1 MPIRRRLRKRRVR
14 ESNARPI
21 KGSRLQTGVFVHASH
36 SPKAGE
42 LRLELRAQ
50 VLETC
55 RLPLTNSPEMPA
67 GRLELPKASKDRLV
81 YSQVQL
87 PLCDAGQT
95 RNSIVKQQKERVLSA
110 LSKRRNGPLPLSLL
124 SNCCF
129 EILGAGIR
137 SRWIN
142 SGDVNNRRNRVLPI
156 SCCLWYSRS
165 RAN

>member
-1 MPIRRRLRKRRVR
+1 MPCRLGDVS
-14 ESNARPI
+14 EAASARI
-21 KGSRLQTGVFVHASH
+21 ERATLTGSRLQTGVFVHASH

-67 GRLELPKASKDRLV
+67 GRLELPKASKGRLV

-95 RNSIVKQQKERVLSA
+95 RNSIVKQQKERVLPH
-110 LSKRRNGPLPLSLL
+110 SKRRNGPLLLSLL
-124 SNCCF
+124 SNWSF

-137 SRWIN
+137 SRWIS
-142 SGDVNNRRNRVLPI
+142 SGDVNNRRNCVLPI

>member
-1 MPIRRRLRKRRVR
+1 MPIWRRLRKRRVR

-67 GRLELPKASKDRLV
+67 GRLELPKALRTAWSTAKCNCR
-81 YSQVQL
+81 YATPAKHGIQL
-87 PLCDAGQT
+87 SNNKRSESFPH
-95 RNSIVKQQKERVLSA
+95 
-110 LSKRRNGPLPLSLL
+110 SKRRNGPLLLSLL
-124 SNCCF
+124 SNWSF